1 VLHAAQQVLRAA
13 PALAVDYVAVV
24 DPDTFMP
31 AHSGPAG
38 PALIV
43 AAATAGTT
51 RLIDNAPVVLTAG
64 QELEG
69 QAVDAADH

>member
-1 VLHAAQQVLRAA
+1 VLQAAQQVLRAA

-24 DPDTFMP
+24 DQDTFTP
-31 AHSGPAG
+31 AQAG

-64 QELEG
+64 QEPEG

>member
-1 VLHAAQQVLRAA
+1 MLHAARQVMRTE

-24 DPDTFMP
+24 DPDTFTAVRP
-31 AHSGPAG
+31 GLPGA
-38 PALIV
+38 ALIV

-51 RLIDNAPVVLTAG
+51 RLIDNVPVALTTG
-64 QELEG
+64 QDPEG